1 MSTCSREKDG
11 DVLTAIM
18 HFWPFVNGLC
28 MGSDAELPEGFRAGG
43 TVGRCFKVG
52 EDGVIMTST
61 RCCESTPDSSC
72 T

>member
-1 MSTCSREKDG
+1 MSICFWVREG
-11 DVLTAIM
+11 DVLTATM

-28 MGSDAELPEGFRAGG
+28 MRSDAELSEGFRAGG
-43 TVGRCFKVG
+43 KVGRSRVG
-52 EDGVIMTST
+52 EDGVIMSST